1 MAAAAVQ
8 AALEA
13 VQAFPGRAGFYW
25 QDLASGEEA
34 EFRGAEPFEAASVIK
49 LPVLVELF
57 RQLETGRPER
67 RSPSPSGRRRS
78 CPPAGR

>member
-13 VQAFPGRAGFYW
+13 VRAFPGRAGFYW

-34 EFRGAEPFEAASVIK
+34 ELRGAEPFEAASVIK

-57 RQLETGRPER
+57 QIGR
-67 RSPSPSGRRRS
+67 
-78 CPPAGR
+78 AHV